1 MHAARSLFFAL
12 IPLLA
17 SCQLFQEQ
25 PEPVAAAPV
34 RLQGE
39 LTLQNGQ
46 WLLRPCLEQRRL
58 ELKSSAKSGLT
69 EDAAGLLTPGAP
81 LFADLRGRL
90 AASPSDGSDG
100 QFEVLQRYRLQ
111 QGPGCAD
118 ANFKHLTLQARG
130 LAWSLAVSAKGLV
143 LERPG
148 QAPLVLPYVEEQ
160 LPEGRLSLASEA
172 NGQRLELWVAPQRC
186 VAEDGGVQHLSAEL
200 RLDGQVQRGCAYY
213 GGARNN

>member
-17 SCQLFQEQ
+17 SCQLFHEQ
-25 PEPVAAAPV
+25 PESVAAAPV

-46 WLLRPCLEQRRL
+46 WLLRPCQEQRRL

-81 LFADLRGRL
+81 LFADLLGHL
-90 AASPSDGSDG
+90 AASPSEASDG

-111 QGPGCAD
+111 QGPGCED
-118 ANFKHLTLQARG
+118 ANFKHLTLQASG
-130 LAWSLAVSAKGLV
+130 SSWSLAVSAKGLI

-148 QAPLVLPYVEEQ
+148 QSPLVLPYVEER
-160 LPEGRLSLASEA
+160 LPEGRFSLTSEA

-186 VAEDGGVQHLSAEL
+186 VSADGSVLHLSAEL
-200 RLDGQVQRGCAYY
+200 RLDGQVQRGCAYQ
-213 GGARNN
+213 GGARDH